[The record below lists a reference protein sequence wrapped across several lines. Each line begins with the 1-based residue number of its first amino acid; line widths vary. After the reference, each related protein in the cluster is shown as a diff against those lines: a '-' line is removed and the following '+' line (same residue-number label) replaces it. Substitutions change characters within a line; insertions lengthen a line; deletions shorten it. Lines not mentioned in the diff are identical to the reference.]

1 MRYIPLL
8 QITAAHGY
16 YADGLCRGMHFTPG
30 AATSAWLREVGG
42 LCRQSGAELLVL
54 GDRATAAAAQPIP
67 QGLSWTLTCDDP
79 QFASVTA
86 GLPAARDEVL
96 VCACVRALSA
106 PAQGD
111 AWRLHAGPT
120 AGDAQAWP
128 LRWPAVAALLTAPQ
142 RRSPPLALL
151 QVPQPRPGP
160 NDRPDGGP
168 DGGPDRY
175 VCTFAAR
182 APIWKYCLVGAWSAD
197 RLAVVAAMGEPTF
210 GDPVAEQLDNGQ
222 PVLAFRSSVGIELRE
237 RSDRRFQL
245 RARTAAAD
253 RVLVKRLPVAGA
265 DHFAR
270 ETIHGVP
277 TLVSEIYVHR

>member
-30 AATSAWLREVGG
+30 ATTSAWLREVGG

-120 AGDAQAWP
+120 AGDAQ
-128 LRWPAVAALLTAPQ
+128 RAVAAT
-142 RRSPPLALL
+142 R
-151 QVPQPRPGP
+151 
-160 NDRPDGGP
+160 
-168 DGGPDRY
+168 
-175 VCTFAAR
+175 AAR
-182 APIWKYCLVGAWSAD
+182 ARTTPSA
-197 RLAVVAAMGEPTF
+197 
-210 GDPVAEQLDNGQ
+210 
-222 PVLAFRSSVGIELRE
+222 
-237 RSDRRFQL
+237 
-245 RARTAAAD
+245 RARRSGWWEAWRSASVQ
-253 RVLVKRLPVAGA
+253 RRW
-265 DHFAR
+265 AR
-270 ETIHGVP
+270 ASRG
-277 TLVSEIYVHR
+277 